1 MSALQNIRKGLSS
14 SGSSII
20 VAILIFGLVATF
32 GGFLDTTQNP
42 SNSPL
47 TVNGKNI
54 SFGEYNLELNRISS
68 LLGQDQVSEEIIQSI
83 AENSIKA
90 KEILYQNGNDIG
102 MRVSDDYVNNMIAN
116 DPSFRVN
123 EEFDSALFRGFI
135 SRLGFTVQD
144 YRNLVRTKIIAENL
158 NQFLEKSNLV
168 FENEALEFIRSKNQ
182 QRSVQFKKLSIEKE
196 SKKETVSE
204 SEIINYYQANQ
215 YKFIDPKTISVNY
228 ISVIE
233 DDLKKDIEIT
243 EDEINEEFDL
253 ISLNRIPTQTK
264 VSHIQ
269 ISFDGEEQRTKSLK
283 NINNVINELR
293 QGKSFSDL
301 ANSFSDDIGSKSLGG
316 DLGFTDGT
324 VFPEEFENEILE
336 LDVNDIS
343 NLIELEGSFHVL
355 KITERNQSY
364 ISKEDVKESILSTK
378 AREKLS
384 EIIVSV
390 EENFLGENLDL
401 VANELNL
408 NINKTKSFSSSSVPE
423 EIIKFDILSELFNES
438 VSEGDILGPIEID
451 AGFILVEINSLKSE
465 ALLSQSEAEEEI
477 KNILRNEKAV
487 TSIAT
492 KALEV
497 EKALTEGK
505 TDSFTEYS
513 LIKRDSS
520 LLPVSVLN
528 TLFAIEL
535 NDPVFRSNLPN
546 GDIYVVKL
554 TKIKNSE
561 NLAKKEEINSAKI
574 SLNNLRSRISVA
586 SFFKQ
591 QEAGF

>member
-123 EEFDSALFRGFI
+123 GEFDSALFRGFI
-135 SRLGFTVQD
+135 TRLGFTVQD

-168 FENEALEFIRSKNQ
+168 FENEALEFIRSTNQ

>member
-135 SRLGFTVQD
+135 TRLGFTVQD

-283 NINNVINELR
+283 NINNVINDLR

>member
-135 SRLGFTVQD
+135 TRLGFTVQD

-168 FENEALEFIRSKNQ
+168 FENEALEFIRSTNQ

>member
-116 DPSFRVN
+116 NPSFRVN

-135 SRLGFTVQD
+135 TRLGFTVQD

-168 FENEALEFIRSKNQ
+168 FENEALEFIRSTNQ

-336 LDVNDIS
+336 LNVNDIS

>member
-168 FENEALEFIRSKNQ
+168 FENEALEFIRSTNQ

-384 EIIVSV
+384 EIIFSV

>member
-116 DPSFRVN
+116 NPSFRVN

-135 SRLGFTVQD
+135 TRLGFTVQD

-168 FENEALEFIRSKNQ
+168 FENEALEFIRSTNQ

-215 YKFIDPKTISVNY
+215 YKFIDPKKISVNY

-535 NDPVFRSNLPN
+535 NDPVFRLNLPN

>member
-123 EEFDSALFRGFI
+123 GEFDSALFRGFI
-135 SRLGFTVQD
+135 TRLGFTVQD

-168 FENEALEFIRSKNQ
+168 FENEALEFIRSTNQ

-283 NINNVINELR
+283 NINNVINDLR

-301 ANSFSDDIGSKSLGG
+301 ANSFSDDIGSKSQGG

-438 VSEGDILGPIEID
+438 ISEGDILGPIEID

>member
-68 LLGQDQVSEEIIQSI
+68 LLGQDQASEEIIQSI

-123 EEFDSALFRGFI
+123 GEFDSALFRGFI
-135 SRLGFTVQD
+135 TRLGFTVQD

-168 FENEALEFIRSKNQ
+168 FENEALEFIRSTNQ

-423 EIIKFDILSELFNES
+423 EIIKFDILSELFDES

>member
-116 DPSFRVN
+116 NPSFRVN

-135 SRLGFTVQD
+135 TRLGFTVQD

-168 FENEALEFIRSKNQ
+168 FENEALEFIRSTNQ

>member
-123 EEFDSALFRGFI
+123 GEFDSALFRGFI
-135 SRLGFTVQD
+135 TRLGFTVQD

-168 FENEALEFIRSKNQ
+168 FENEALEFIRSTNQ

-283 NINNVINELR
+283 NINNVINDLR

-301 ANSFSDDIGSKSLGG
+301 ANSFSDDIGSKSQGG

-438 VSEGDILGPIEID
+438 ISEGDILGPIDID

>member
-32 GGFLDTTQNP
+32 GGFLDTTQNS

-135 SRLGFTVQD
+135 TRLGFTVQD

-168 FENEALEFIRSKNQ
+168 FENEALEFIRSTNQ

-228 ISVIE
+228 ILVIE

-269 ISFDGEEQRTKSLK
+269 ISFDGEEQRAKSLK

-535 NDPVFRSNLPN
+535 NDPIFRSNLPN

>member
-32 GGFLDTTQNP
+32 GGFLDTTQNS

-135 SRLGFTVQD
+135 TRLGFTVQD

-168 FENEALEFIRSKNQ
+168 FENEALEFIRSTNQ

-228 ISVIE
+228 ILVIE

>member
-116 DPSFRVN
+116 NPSFRVN

-135 SRLGFTVQD
+135 TRLGFTVQD

-168 FENEALEFIRSKNQ
+168 FENEALEFIRSTNQ

-283 NINNVINELR
+283 NINNVINDLR

>member
-135 SRLGFTVQD
+135 TRLGFTVQD

-168 FENEALEFIRSKNQ
+168 FENEALEFIRSTNQ

-283 NINNVINELR
+283 NINNVINDLR

>member
-54 SFGEYNLELNRISS
+54 SFGEYNLELNRIST

-135 SRLGFTVQD
+135 TRLGFTVQD

-168 FENEALEFIRSKNQ
+168 FENEALEFIRSTNQ

>member
-54 SFGEYNLELNRISS
+54 SFGEYNLELNRIST

-135 SRLGFTVQD
+135 TRLGFTVQD

-168 FENEALEFIRSKNQ
+168 FENEALEFIRSTNQ

-269 ISFDGEEQRTKSLK
+269 ISFDGEEQRAKSLK

>member
-32 GGFLDTTQNP
+32 GGFLDTTQNS

-135 SRLGFTVQD
+135 TRLGFTVQD

-168 FENEALEFIRSKNQ
+168 FENEALEFIRSTNQ

>member
-32 GGFLDTTQNP
+32 GGFLDTTQNS

-135 SRLGFTVQD
+135 TRLGFTVQD

-168 FENEALEFIRSKNQ
+168 FENEALEFIRSTNQ

-535 NDPVFRSNLPN
+535 NDPIFRSNLPN

>member
-116 DPSFRVN
+116 DPSFRIN
-123 EEFDSALFRGFI
+123 GEFDSALFRGFI
-135 SRLGFTVQD
+135 TRLGFTVQD

-168 FENEALEFIRSKNQ
+168 FENEALEFIRSTNQ

-233 DDLKKDIEIT
+233 DDLKKDIKIT

>member
-42 SNSPL
+42 SSSPL

-68 LLGQDQVSEEIIQSI
+68 LLGQEQVSEEIIQSI

-102 MRVSDDYVNNMIAN
+102 MRVSDAYVNNMIAN

-123 EEFDSALFRGFI
+123 GQFDSALFRGFI

-168 FENEALEFIRSKNQ
+168 FENEALEFIRSTNQ

-196 SKKETVSE
+196 SKRETVSE

-215 YKFIDPKTISVNY
+215 YKFIDPKTISINY

-233 DDLKKDIEIT
+233 NDLKRDIEIS
-243 EDEINEEFDL
+243 ENEINDEFDL
-253 ISLNRIPTQTK
+253 ISLDRMPTQTK

-269 ISFDGEEQRTKSLK
+269 ISFDGDEQRTKSLES
-283 NINNVINELR
+283 INNVITELK
-293 QGKSFSDL
+293 QGKSFIEL
-301 ANSFSDDIGSKSLGG
+301 ADTYSDDIGSKSLGG

-324 VFPEEFENEILE
+324 VFPEEFENKISE

-343 NLIELEGSFHVL
+343 DLIELENSFHVL

-364 ISKEDVKESILSTK
+364 ISKEDVKESILSAK

-384 EIIVSV
+384 EIIFSV
-390 EENFLGENLDL
+390 EEKFLDEKLDL
-401 VANELNL
+401 VAEELNL
-408 NINKTKSFSSSSVPE
+408 DINKTKSFSSSNIPE
-423 EIIKFDILSELFNES
+423 EIIKFDISNELFNES

-451 AGFILVEINSLKSE
+451 TGFILVEINSLKLE
-465 ALLSQSEAEEEI
+465 ALLSQSEAEDEI
-477 KNILRNEKAV
+477 KDILRNEKAI
-487 TSIAT
+487 TSIAA

-497 EKALTEGK
+497 EKELIEGK
-505 TDSFTEYS
+505 TSNFTEYS

-520 LLPVSVLN
+520 LLPASVLN
-528 TLFAIEL
+528 TLFSIEL
-535 NDPVFRSNLPN
+535 NEPVFVSNQPN
-546 GDIYVVKL
+546 GDIYIVKL

-561 NLAKKEEINSAKI
+561 NLAKKDDISSAKL

-586 SFFKQ
+586 SFFK
-591 QEAGF
+591 EEEDF

>member
-123 EEFDSALFRGFI
+123 GEFDSALFRGFI
-135 SRLGFTVQD
+135 TRLGFTVQD

-168 FENEALEFIRSKNQ
+168 FENEALEFIRSTNQ

-196 SKKETVSE
+196 SKKEIVSE

-233 DDLKKDIEIT
+233 DDLKKDIKIT

-408 NINKTKSFSSSSVPE
+408 NINKTKSFSSSGVPE

>member
-135 SRLGFTVQD
+135 TRLGFTVQD

-168 FENEALEFIRSKNQ
+168 FENEALEFIRSTNQ

-215 YKFIDPKTISVNY
+215 YKFIDPKKISVNY

>member
-135 SRLGFTVQD
+135 TRLGFTVQD

-168 FENEALEFIRSKNQ
+168 FENEALEFIRSTNQ

-228 ISVIE
+228 ILVIE

>member
-168 FENEALEFIRSKNQ
+168 FENEALEFIRSTNQ